1 MKITIS
7 DHETHTGPK
16 SDKDIPFR
24 WWVSFTV
31 GNEAAF
37 NFSRQLVCSFS
48 EFAEH
53 LVAKGEFDGYDDST
67 PDGSMWT
74 HRDERYY
81 SPDWDGGYIR
91 KYRAYSYDEVIREFL
106 LTRDLEPALAEF
118 VAIKLSEAEVVEDL
132 LLKTEAA

>member
-1 MKITIS
+1 MRITIS

-48 EFAEH
+48 DFASY
-53 LVAKGEFDGYDDST
+53 LVAKGEFDGYEDSEA
-67 PDGSMWT
+67 DGCLFMYNTDPITGIPYGRVQSWT
-74 HRDERYY
+74 
-81 SPDWDGGYIR
+81 
-91 KYRAYSYDEVIREFL
+91 YDEVIREFL
-106 LTRDLEPALAEF
+106 LTRDLEPALVEF
-118 VAIKLSEAEVVEDL
+118 VAIKLAEVEVIEDL
-132 LLKTEAA
+132 VLESNAA